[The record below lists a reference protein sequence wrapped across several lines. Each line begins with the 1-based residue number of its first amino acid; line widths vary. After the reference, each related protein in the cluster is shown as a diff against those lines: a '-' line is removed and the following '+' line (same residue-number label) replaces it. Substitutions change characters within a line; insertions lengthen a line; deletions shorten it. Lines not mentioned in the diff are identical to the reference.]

1 MARSPKSPARGVAD
15 ASAAFSFDGFALDAA
30 GALPS
35 DQWTPHRPDRDWV
48 KLEGGRRFRVQADYE
63 PAGDQRTAIPELVE
77 GITAGERDQ
86 VLLGA
91 TGTGK
96 TFTMAKIIEATQRPA
111 LILAPN
117 KTLAAQ
123 LYGEFK
129 SFFPDNAGEYFV
141 SYY

>member
-1 MARSPKSPARGVAD
+1 MARSPGKGV
-15 ASAAFSFDGFALDAA
+15 SEMPMMFGGGFALDAA

-35 DQWTPHRPDRDWV
+35 DNWTPHRPDRNWV
-48 KLEGGRRFRVQADYE
+48 KLDGGKAFRVHSPYE
-63 PAGDQRTAIPELVE
+63 PAGDQVTAIPELVD
-77 GITAGERDQ
+77 GIQQGERDQ

-117 KTLAAQ
+117 KTLAA
-123 LYGEFK
+123 
-129 SFFPDNAGEYFV
+129 
-141 SYY
+141 